1 MHCAGYKTI
10 KKEPRQA
17 LGNACRGG
25 GEDGTLVLSDYQFS
39 YGGGGGEADEVDAG
53 GEGADVEGGLAVF
66 HFPLSALA
74 AGGIEQGQC
83 GGLVGLDSHISAGGV
98 GIDVDTLIR

>member
-1 MHCAGYKTI
+1 M
-10 KKEPRQA
+10 
-17 LGNACRGG
+17 
-25 GEDGTLVLSDYQFS
+25 LSDYQFS
-39 YGGGGGEADEVDAG
+39 YGGGGGEADEVDTG
-53 GEGADVEGGLAVF
+53 GESADVEGGLAVF

-83 GGLVGLDSHISAGGV
+83 GGLVGLDGHIGTGRV